1 MPLSEYEQ
9 RVLEQMERQLRSD
22 DPKLASALHGRGG
35 SRVRVWVLAAIGGLA
50 GLGMLIGGAA
60 ASVPLLGVVGFVVM
74 FGSVLL
80 VFSRP
85 GRGHSAA
92 PAAPGGSAPAKPKK
106 PGMLSRFEE
115 RWERRRGEQR

>member
-22 DPKLASALHGRGG
+22 DPKLASTLYGRGG
-35 SRVRVWVLAAIGGLA
+35 SPVRRWVLAAVAGVA

-60 ASVPLLGVVGFVVM
+60 APLPVLGILGFAVM
-74 FGSVLL
+74 FGAVLL
-80 VFSRP
+80 MFSAPR
-85 GRGHSAA
+85 RGSRAPSGA
-92 PAAPGGSAPAKPKK
+92 SPRPAAPKK
-106 PGMLSRFEE
+106 QGMLSRFEE